1 MRYKKISN
9 VVPLAGSGSG
19 VTRALLS
26 HRQSRECSALSSF
39 PPLIEHEQL
48 CYTLMTNQSGRA
60 EKSMDKLDLQN
71 IPLDELWSLH
81 EEITRVLSIRIT
93 AQKRE
98 LEQRLLTLNQRQ
110 GPIPAG
116 NERPARPTNQRR
128 HYPLVFPKYRN
139 PFVPGETWSGRGK
152 RPRWLVAALQAG
164 SKIEDFAIS
173 GEGKSE
179 GSLA

>member
-1 MRYKKISN
+1 MPCHGRQLN
-9 VVPLAGSGSG
+9 GSG

-26 HRQSRECSALSSF
+26 HSQPRECPGLTSF
-39 PPLIEHEQL
+39 PPLIENKQL